1 MQDRP
6 IRVLYAL
13 PSFSIGGI
21 ERQLLAVAPE
31 LVARGLEVSLVTL
44 FEYPGRVDL
53 YGELD
58 PRVAV
63 ARAGRR
69 PDGRPRGRAASL
81 VAFVRAVRAA
91 RPDVVVA
98 SMSSA
103 HLAAL
108 VARIFCRFA
117 LVLREH
123 NAYDDKRP
131 WHWAFDRV
139 AARFAA
145 ALVAVS
151 GGVAD
156 YAAAKSGVPRGR
168 YEVIPNGVDLGR
180 YAALPARDE
189 ARRALGVDPG
199 RALVLH
205 AARLKPQK
213 NQRLLVDAAAALA
226 RSVPS
231 VELAVVGDGSERAA
245 LEAHAASAGAP
256 VRFFGFRKDVE
267 TFLAAADA
275 FCLTSDREGF
285 PNSLVEALAAGLPV
299 VTTDVPG
306 AAEIL
311 AAGEGHARLAPREA
325 SAVASALAAVL
336 ADGARDRAAQAAR
349 CRAAAGR
356 FSLAEIADRYAALFR
371 RVSGM

>member
-1 MQDRP
+1 MNQRP

-31 LVARGLEVSLVTL
+31 LIARGFELHLATL

-53 YGELD
+53 YGEL
-58 PRVAV
+58 PAGVAV
-63 ARAGRR
+63 DRCGRR
-69 PDGRPRGRAASL
+69 PDGRPRGKLGSL
-81 VAFVRAVRAA
+81 VAFARAVRAA

-108 VARIFCRFA
+108 VAKIFCRFR

-123 NAYDDKRP
+123 NAYDDKRL
-131 WHWAFDRV
+131 WHWRFDRL

-156 YAAAKSGVPRGR
+156 YAAAKSGVSRER
-168 YEVIPNGVDLGR
+168 YEVIPNGVNLVDATGASREAIARELGLDLS
-180 YAALPARDE
+180 
-189 ARRALGVDPG
+189 RRF
-199 RALVLH
+199 VLH
-205 AARLKPQK
+205 AARLKAQK
-213 NQRLLVDAAAALA
+213 NQRLLLEAYATLSAA
-226 RSVPS
+226 SPN
-231 VELAVVGDGSERAA
+231 VELLVVGDGSERAA
-245 LEAHAASAGAP
+245 LEAYAHERHLPGA
-256 VRFFGFRKDVE
+256 RFFGFRKDVDK
-267 TFLAAADA
+267 FFAVADV

-285 PNSLVEALAAGLPV
+285 PNSLVEALAAGVPV

-306 AAEIL
+306 VAEIA
-311 AAGEGHARLAPREA
+311 AAGEGHLRVAGR
-325 SAVASALAAVL
+325 SAAAVSAALVDTLAAGE
-336 ADGARDRAAQAAR
+336 ADRATQAAR
-349 CRAAAGR
+349 CRKAAESFSVWSVAGR
-356 FSLAEIADRYAALFR
+356 YEALYRRLAGR
-371 RVSGM
+371 